1 MGTLGVPGTHTFTSG
16 VHEVGA
22 LVENR
27 FPGLGCQTLPACRIY
42 YSMVCLS
49 HAVCNDLLFL
59 GVPLVLIV
67 IKSLPL
73 ST

>member
-1 MGTLGVPGTHTFTSG
+1 M
-16 VHEVGA
+16 
-22 LVENR
+22 ENR
-27 FPGLGCQTLPACRIY
+27 FPGLGSQTLPACRIY

-49 HAVCNDLLFL
+49 HAVCNDLLLL
-59 GVPLVLIV
+59 GVLLVLIV